1 MSSFG
6 HIYRVTT
13 YGESHCP
20 SVGAIIDGCPPVIA
34 FDHFH
39 ISLIVDVSPGFTTL
53 CGRHTETAQSQET
66 RTEQSY
72 NSCRIFLFPVS
83 SKLISDDTL
92 SA

>member
-6 HIYRVTT
+6 QIYRVTT

-39 ISLIVDVSPGFTTL
+39 ISLIVDVSPGSTTL
-53 CGRHTETAQSQET
+53 SGRHTEAAQSQET
-66 RTEQSY
+66 WTKQSY
-72 NSCRIFLFPVS
+72 YSRKIHPLF
-83 SKLISDDTL
+83 KTNQ
-92 SA
+92 